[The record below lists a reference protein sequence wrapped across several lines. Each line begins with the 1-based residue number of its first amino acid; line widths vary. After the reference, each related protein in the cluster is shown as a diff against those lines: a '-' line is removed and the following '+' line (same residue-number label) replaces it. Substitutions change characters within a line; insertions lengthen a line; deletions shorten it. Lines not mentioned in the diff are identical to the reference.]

1 MDLAVTLVP
10 LTLCL
15 ELSHSSGRTYF
26 PVENEDLS
34 PFNVIVALIGASP
47 FFLILLGLT
56 QKLVVNV
63 WAGRVWKHTFL

>member
-1 MDLAVTLVP
+1 MDLAVSLVP

-15 ELSHSSGRTYF
+15 DASQSSGLTLL

-47 FFLILLGLT
+47 FFLTLLGLT

-63 WAGRVWKHTFL
+63 CLSIL